1 MKANEPEQTKKPGAA
16 AEQEPKAASPRSIP
30 EFPEG
35 DISFLYEIPAIKSF
49 KPIPQQG
56 PRSQPGS
63 IRIKI
68 GDEGIKFNLWF
79 DFR

>member
-1 MKANEPEQTKKPGAA
+1 
-16 AEQEPKAASPRSIP
+16 
-30 EFPEG
+30 
-35 DISFLYEIPAIKSF
+35 LYEIPAIKSF
-49 KPIPQQG
+49 KPIPHQG

-68 GDEGIKFNLWF
+68 GDEGIHFNLWF